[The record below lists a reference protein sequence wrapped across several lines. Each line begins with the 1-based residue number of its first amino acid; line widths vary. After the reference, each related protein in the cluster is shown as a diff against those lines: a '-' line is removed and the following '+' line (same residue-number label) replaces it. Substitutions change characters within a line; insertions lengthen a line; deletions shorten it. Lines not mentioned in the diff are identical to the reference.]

1 MQLEIWNLENR
12 QEQTEAR
19 QLEAEPNPWGTST
32 FKWQMEERS
41 PGRKTEKAP
50 SEGREENHSS
60 FKVIAT
66 KGVENSKK
74 RMLNSGRCNRTFNKT
89 VIVK

>member
-12 QEQTEAR
+12 REQAEAR
-19 QLEAEPNPWGTST
+19 QLEAQPNPWGTST

-60 FKVIAT
+60 VKAT
-66 KGVENSKK
+66 DTEGEENSKR
-74 RMLNSGRCNRTFNKT
+74 RMLNSGRCNRDL
-89 VIVK
+89 IRRRL